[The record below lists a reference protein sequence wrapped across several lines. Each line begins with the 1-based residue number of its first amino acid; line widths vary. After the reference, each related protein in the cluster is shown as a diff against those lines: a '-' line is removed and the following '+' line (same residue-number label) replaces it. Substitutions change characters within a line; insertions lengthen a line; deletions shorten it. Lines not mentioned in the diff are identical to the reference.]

1 MRNFLSISCLL
12 LVSSAIYGQ
21 SDDCVGCKRTARFD
35 KSTLNDPMGIVGS
48 TGYYS
53 SVFTRVAELVIRP
66 CFHITGKWV
75 DEHTKSIKDNGI
87 DTNFGTRIRVPEY
100 SFESDFVSGL
110 DEYNDEGRPVRSKLT
125 IKLYFEGDQREFV
138 HQWQTIGTWDTQTN
152 SGTSWSGHG
161 NKLKNAYAAGPD
173 ITEIVKRFE
182 KRPVDCTINPEKKEV
197 GIGQSIEIKITDLKD
212 ENHENSREFNRIVV
226 HALNGTISNGE
237 ECDIGPDYKV
247 FIVGNGTVTLHYEAP
262 SDCETGKD
270 KITVYNACEVLPV
283 SKVPFNKTMLDEK
296 IGEKEITISCYDAI
310 LTINKIQLREI
321 STSESEEKQ
330 SKYCITTSKK
340 RRELKDNIEATISI
354 GLRADVSDEMPIF
367 SNQEWVYYT
376 PVSVDITRFDITY
389 DDNQYSYSNSSGDD
403 CAGGGFENTLT
414 KRRELI
420 NPRIPE
426 LALGPVTKWIVVFDT
441 KTNKAIKLIPGGYS
455 IDYGYN
461 ETESLAARQWPRQSK
476 DNSYTKNLVE
486 DHISFDVGPVE
497 DPVPDPTG
505 IINPSGIKDY
515 LKGEVEDSILA
526 MLPDIPLDDKSSEPS
541 EIQPDLLVKGGN
553 GITEFGG
560 EGHKVTEK
568 QMKGGTERED
578 LTFTWNMKRSTK

>member
-1 MRNFLSISCLL
+1 MRNLLLISCLFL
-12 LVSSAIYGQ
+12 ITGWVYGQ
-21 SDDCVGCKRTARFD
+21 PAECEDCTRTARFD
-35 KSTLNDPMGIVGS
+35 KSTINDPMGIVSS

-53 SVFTRVAELVIRP
+53 SVFSRVAELVIRP
-66 CFHITGKWV
+66 CFHITGNWV

-110 DEYNDEGRPVRSKLT
+110 DEYIEEGRPVRSKLT
-125 IKLYFEGDQREFV
+125 ITLYFEGDQREFV
-138 HQWQTIGTWDTQTN
+138 HRWQTIGTWDNETN

-161 NKLKNAYAAGPD
+161 NKLKHAYAAGPD
-173 ITEIVKRFE
+173 IIEIIRQFE
-182 KRPVDCTINPEKKEV
+182 KRPVDCTINPEKNEV
-197 GIGQSIEIKITDLKD
+197 GIGQSIEIRISDLKD
-212 ENHENSREFNRIVV
+212 QSGRNSREFNRIVV

-247 FIVGNGTVTLHYEAP
+247 FIVGNGTVTLHYDAP
-262 SDCETGKD
+262 GDCETAKD

-310 LTINKIQLREI
+310 LTINKIQIREI
-321 STSESEEKQ
+321 RTSESEEKQ

-340 RRELKDNIEATISI
+340 RRDLKDNIEATITI

-389 DDNQYSYSNSSGDD
+389 DDNHYSYSNSSGDD
-403 CAGGGFENTLT
+403 CAAGGFENTLT

-420 NPRIPE
+420 NPHIPE

-441 KTNKAIKLIPGGYS
+441 KTNKAIKMMPGGYE
-455 IDYGYN
+455 INYGYN
-461 ETESLAARQWPRQSK
+461 ETESLVASQWPKQST
-476 DNSYTKNLVE
+476 DRSYTKNRVE
-486 DHISFDVGPVE
+486 DNISFDVGPVE

-505 IINPSGIKDY
+505 TINPNGIKDY

-526 MLPDIPLDDKSSEPS
+526 MLPDIPLDDKSSEPP
-541 EIQPDLLVKGGN
+541 EIQPDLLVRTGN
-553 GITEFGG
+553 GITVFGG

-568 QMKGGTERED
+568 QLKGGLEREE
-578 LTFTWNMKRSTK
+578 LTFIWNMTRVTK